1 MGNIVRGSN
10 IGINL
15 IELQGVPGMFY
26 RDIAQPSYGL
36 KSGGFINYIEDRAS
50 VNIYNINKYK
60 VVKIRILIFLQHE
73 LKLSRGFA
81 VILAVGA
88 VPSEVVDDLL
98 IDIIIVK
105 VFQYYIVCLLIGV

>member
-50 VNIYNINKYK
+50 VIYI
-60 VVKIRILIFLQHE
+60 ILINIKW
-73 LKLSRGFA
+73 LK
-81 VILAVGA
+81 
-88 VPSEVVDDLL
+88 SES
-98 IDIIIVK
+98 
-105 VFQYYIVCLLIGV
+105 